1 MERHSV
7 PYEPISLEEACNGSE
22 GGASATA
29 TDGRWNPALIAG
41 ACIAALML
49 VVVSIASLLMQ
60 M

>member
-29 TDGRWNPALIAG
+29 TDGRWNPALIA
-41 ACIAALML
+41 ALML